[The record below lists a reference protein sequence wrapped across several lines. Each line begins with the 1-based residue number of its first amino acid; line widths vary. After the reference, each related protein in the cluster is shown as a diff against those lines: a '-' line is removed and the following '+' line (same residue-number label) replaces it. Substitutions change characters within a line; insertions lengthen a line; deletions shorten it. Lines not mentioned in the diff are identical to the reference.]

1 MQMKTSVANGGGR
14 NVQQK
19 ITMLISKL
27 IQRIAVITKNRGAT
41 IPNFHASKKKQKST
55 KVTKKNFLI
64 CLSCNY
70 CTSHM
75 GNQGFNTT
83 DFQTA
88 YRPCAFNKRQHTPGS
103 GKFLQ
108 GPDIVRCAFTDCTN
122 RTMSFEKQNVSVK
135 NIC

>member
-55 KVTKKNFLI
+55 KVTKKNFWN
-64 CLSCNY
+64 CLSFLELLVVQLLY
-70 CTSHM
+70 EP
-75 GNQGFNTT
+75 
-83 DFQTA
+83 
-88 YRPCAFNKRQHTPGS
+88 Y
-103 GKFLQ
+103 GKPRF
-108 GPDIVRCAFTDCTN
+108 
-122 RTMSFEKQNVSVK
+122 
-135 NIC
+135 